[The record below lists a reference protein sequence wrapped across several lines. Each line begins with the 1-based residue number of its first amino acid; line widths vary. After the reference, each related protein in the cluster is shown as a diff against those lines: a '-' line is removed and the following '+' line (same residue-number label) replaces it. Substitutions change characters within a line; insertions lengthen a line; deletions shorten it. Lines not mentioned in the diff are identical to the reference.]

1 MRDDV
6 ENTNRSLAA
15 VFTVV
20 FHGILF
26 LIIFFVVFKTP
37 LPPYPEVGGGSGLE
51 VNFGNT
57 DKGFGDN
64 KSEQLIDVQ
73 TQQLTASSDDDNIT
87 QDNEETTSLSST
99 HKKPTKTKASVIK
112 INDPVVDQSKL
123 YTKRSNQ
130 SQGIAGGNGNQGK
143 ENGNVNS
150 SNYTG
155 KGGSGGDSDDG
166 GNGHGHGTG
175 TGNGTSYNLADRTNL
190 YLPKPEYNSD
200 DQGIVIVTITVDQT
214 GKVTKAKAG
223 AKGTTVTDKSLWKQ
237 SEQAAYRAKFNKK
250 KDATI
255 EQIGTITYHFLKLN

>member
-73 TQQLTASSDDDNIT
+73 TQQLSASSEDNNIT

-99 HKKPTKTKASVIK
+99 HKKPTKTKPVIK
-112 INDPVVDQSKL
+112 INDPVVDNSNKL
-123 YTKRSNQ
+123 YSKRNK
-130 SQGIAGGNGNQGK
+130 SQGTAGGNGNEGK
-143 ENGNVNS
+143 LNGDPNS

-155 KGGSGGDSDDG
+155 SGGSGGGNDG
-166 GNGHGHGTG
+166 GNGHGHGP
-175 TGNGTSYNLADRTNL
+175 GNGDGTSYNLANRTNL

-223 AKGTTVTDKSLWKQ
+223 AKGTTVTDKALWKQ

-250 KDATI
+250 KDAAI